1 MSSYKIILLRFCLN
15 EQLKK
20 IYARS
25 FGCIDGFG
33 GACTSARFL
42 SLSNRTK
49 KHGFFLTNQVQA
61 HILCSTRKGGVRLK
75 VTIKQIADIV
85 GVSRGTVDRA
95 LHNRGEINPQVREQ
109 ILSVASSLGYRPNA
123 AGKNL
128 SVRKQRLKFGF
139 ILPTRFRGFWYDVH
153 LGIDAVADELSEYG
167 VTVFR
172 REFHRYTASEQ
183 VALIDELMEAGISG
197 LAIVPINEPPVQEK
211 LNVLVSEDFPVVIV
225 NTEIEFVMPLCSISA
240 DYIFSGRTAA
250 GILGLI
256 ARERHTELLIFT
268 GTKTMLS
275 HIKRVTGFLQE
286 IDRLHLDCHLIGIEK
301 LYDKAEVS
309 DAEVSFEIAASML
322 KKHPETT
329 AVFTAAGA
337 VHAVAKAIQ
346 ECGMADQI
354 THLSFDLNDTTLP
367 ALQNGSLT
375 AVISQESF
383 KQGYQPIK
391 LLFEYVVNGIQP
403 PSRRII
409 LQNEIFIQQNATGD
423 SPYAEQSHPI
433 L

>member
-1 MSSYKIILLRFCLN
+1 M
-15 EQLKK
+15 
-20 IYARS
+20 
-25 FGCIDGFG
+25 
-33 GACTSARFL
+33 
-42 SLSNRTK
+42 
-49 KHGFFLTNQVQA
+49 
-61 HILCSTRKGGVRLK
+61 K
-75 VTIKQIADIV
+75 VTIKQIANIV

-95 LHNRGEINPQVREQ
+95 LHNRGEISPQVREQ
-109 ILSVASSLGYRPNA
+109 ILSVAASLGYKPNT

-128 SVRKQRLKFGF
+128 SVRKQHLKFGF

-153 LGIDAVADELSEYG
+153 MGIDAIADELSEYG

-172 REFHRYTASEQ
+172 REFHKYTASEQ
-183 VALIDELMEAGISG
+183 IALIDELIEVGISG
-197 LAIVPINEPPVQEK
+197 LAIVPINEPSVQEK
-211 LNVLVSEDFPVVIV
+211 LNTLVNQGLPIIIV
-225 NTEIEFVMPLCSISA
+225 NTEAESVVPLCSISA
-240 DYIFSGRTAA
+240 DYEFSGRTAA

-256 ARERHTELLIFT
+256 AQQKHTELLIFT

-275 HIKRVTGFLQE
+275 HIKRITGFLQE

-301 LYDKAEVS
+301 LYDKAEIS
-309 DAEVSFEIAASML
+309 DAEVSFQTAKSML

-346 ECGMADQI
+346 ECGMAHQI

-367 ALQNGSLT
+367 ALKDGSLT
-375 AVISQESF
+375 AVIGQESF

-391 LLFEYVVNGIQP
+391 LLFDYVVNGIQP

-409 LQNEIFIQQNATGD
+409 LQNEIFIQQNAIGA
-423 SPYAEQSHPI
+423 SSYVEQDNPI